1 MVSRSAHCPACGLQ
15 VAEAQAN
22 PAATCPRCGAPI
34 PRDDASRPPQR
45 TIMGGTMPI
54 PPAVR
59 QAAQQA
65 AQQAG
70 AAPPQRT
77 LMGMAAPFL
86 PGGTGGPGAAPA
98 GEHDG
103 GLTRTQLL
111 GTPRHAAAGYDP
123 LTDPDRAISTV
134 VDVPVFAQVAGVPP
148 PPSGAVPQQRTL
160 MGVAR
165 PGIAPLN
172 PGVAKPIEAH
182 VEDPTPPGYAPLEE
196 LGATMRLSPELQ
208 RRAMASVEEVRK
220 QGPPNARH
228 PLGQRRFDK
237 VPAKEIRKQAA
248 KQAARSRRALY
259 VILAAVGIA
268 LTAVVVALLW
278 PSAPPLRAQVRA
290 GDGGTEVLDVEC
302 SGCPDGTVLKLREG
316 EGKVQSGK
324 ASIPLPAPL
333 AIGDTVL
340 KVDIDRPES
349 GRDESVNLPVRVA
362 YRIRPELGS
371 LDADKPSIQIVV
383 DAMPGSKVTLDGEEV
398 PLRDGRAAKSIDVS
412 KDLLGPNSDP
422 AAQLSRKV
430 SFTVTPPD
438 TQEEKGAVAVTAPIL
453 PLALDAP
460 GRAVVTDKPTFVL
473 AGRTLPGAEIVVS
486 GRSIGITKDGAF
498 LQTMNVSMNGET
510 QIEVRARMPGRAP
523 RLLRLDVKRVTSLE
537 TAAEEAMKKSPLGY
551 DALAADLQGAIGKAV
566 AVEGEVVEAKVQG
579 PATVVLLQA
588 STPACKAAKC
598 LVRLVQGRA
607 DLAVSRGSRLRAFGV
622 AVGTIA
628 HEGANVPDVD
638 VAFSISSDKG
648 APPPAGAG
656 PP

>member
-1 MVSRSAHCPACGLQ
+1 
-15 VAEAQAN
+15 
-22 PAATCPRCGAPI
+22 
-34 PRDDASRPPQR
+34 
-45 TIMGGTMPI
+45 MGGTIPI
-54 PPAVR
+54 PPAVQ

-65 AQQAG
+65 AQHAG

-77 LMGMAAPFL
+77 LMGMAAPFVQ
-86 PGGTGGPGAAPA
+86 GAHDASRPA
-98 GEHDG
+98 ADHDG

-111 GTPRHAAAGYDP
+111 GTPRQAAAGYDP
-123 LTDPDRAISTV
+123 LTDPDRAVSTV
-134 VDVPVFAQVAGVPP
+134 VDVPVFSQVANMPP
-148 PPSGAVPQQRTL
+148 PPSGAAPPQRTL

-172 PGVAKPIEAH
+172 PGVVKPPEP
-182 VEDPTPPGYAPLEE
+182 VDDPTPPGYAPLEE

-220 QGPPNARH
+220 QAQPPNARH
-228 PLGQRRFDK
+228 PLGQRRFEK
-237 VPAKEIRKQAA
+237 IPAKEIRKQAQ

-268 LTAVVVALLW
+268 LTAIVVALLW

-290 GDGGTEVLDVEC
+290 GDAGTEVLDVEC

-316 EGKVQSGK
+316 EGKVQGGK

-340 KVDIDRPES
+340 KVDIDRPAS

-412 KDLLGPNSDP
+412 KDLLGQSSDP

-537 TAAEEAMKKSPLGY
+537 TAADEAMKKSPLGY
-551 DALAADLQGAIGKAV
+551 DELAADPQAAVGKAI

-588 STPACKAAKC
+588 STPACKSAKC

-607 DLAVSRGSRLRAFGV
+607 DLGVSRGSRLRAFGV

-648 APPPAGAG
+648 PPPVGTG